1 MNIEVVPP
9 STFASSS
16 SSDDER
22 KMSGGDNDEVEYIT
36 YNKREAFFNKL
47 PLIER
52 RINQRAQL
60 KRISMQKQ
68 MSCTWCCRVDH
79 STETV
84 QYRHGR
90 KTTMACSICRT
101 TKIQWGELL

>member
-52 RINQRAQL
+52 RMNQSKSSAQAYFHAKANEVYL
-60 KRISMQKQ
+60 VLP
-68 MSCTWCCRVDH
+68 C
-79 STETV
+79 
-84 QYRHGR
+84 
-90 KTTMACSICRT
+90 
-101 TKIQWGELL
+101 